1 MGASRKA
8 TKTKYSPR
16 RYVFQRAFDEYK
28 INVENPKTLYLYAYY
43 FKRSELKV
51 ENPKMNTCATL
62 IRYNIKG

>member
-16 RYVFQRAFDEYK
+16 RYVFQRAYDEYK

-51 ENPKMNTCATL
+51 ENPKMNTCARCDTYK
-62 IRYNIKG
+62 IQY